1 MGVYKINFSSIGQ
14 RLESLSDSMLCIVF
28 AGIHSN
34 GVSQASGPYV
44 MKFHQ
49 IMSGLSISQTGS
61 NSFS

>member
-49 IMSGLSISQTGS
+49 IMSG
-61 NSFS
+61 